1 MGKPAATN
9 FERYRDT
16 AADRLLASYEATT
29 SAAAQHLIVAKLE
42 RDVLTAVPFIPVTEG
57 ADWFEYDATA
67 FSGWPTAADPYAQP
81 SVYVSPDWGQV
92 LLHLRPK

>member
-1 MGKPAATN
+1 
-9 FERYRDT
+9 
-16 AADRLLASYEATT
+16 
-29 SAAAQHLIVAKLE
+29 
-42 RDVLTAVPFIPVTEG
+42 VLTAVPFIPVTEG
-57 ADWFEYDATA
+57 ADWFEYDAAA